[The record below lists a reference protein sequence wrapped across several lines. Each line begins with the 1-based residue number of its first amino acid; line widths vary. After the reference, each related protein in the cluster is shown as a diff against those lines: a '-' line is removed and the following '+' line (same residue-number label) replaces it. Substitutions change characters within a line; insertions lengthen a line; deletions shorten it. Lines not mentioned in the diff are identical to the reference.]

1 MYINEED
8 AGYVKQGKNDLR
20 GRVREEKSEKDPG

>member
-1 MYINEED
+1 M
-8 AGYVKQGKNDLR
+8 KRMQGKLNKGMNDLQ